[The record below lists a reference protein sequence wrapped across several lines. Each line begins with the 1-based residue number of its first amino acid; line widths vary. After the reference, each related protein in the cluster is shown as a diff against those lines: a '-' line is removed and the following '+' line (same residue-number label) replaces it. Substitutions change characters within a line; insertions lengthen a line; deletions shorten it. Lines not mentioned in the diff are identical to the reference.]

1 MNKKT
6 VDFDLQRQVI
16 ATTTAIMKDYG
27 LLWEI
32 ALKNTKSQVITGWKL
47 ERKEMVYTPNRLKI
61 ATAITSWYFD
71 STAKT
76 IEVESW
82 VDGLSIWSTLEFLW
96 ANKTSKGSLTLIVE
110 SKVSNT
116 QFKAIYLGWD
126 NTITLSVWDIVVEKG
141 TTNAE
146 WFKNSNRNGIK
157 KPRNVY
163 NEMHIIRVSK
173 EISWSMASTNNWDF
187 PKIKEELLK
196 QWTMD
201 FANQLNGIA
210 SSYIRTKVTIA
221 WEEVKVAW
229 GLPFFIENNFNI
241 DWDVI
246 PGTPENV
253 KNVNW
258 DLSIP
263 EIDLWFKWVAD
274 NNWRVNAI
282 RCWTTQAIKLSKLYA
297 DKVNINIVNWTV
309 PNTVWGAVQV
319 LKSPIQAGKNTINA
333 VYLDISMPA
342 DELEMFLDE
351 GLALIPKQDR
361 ALASF
366 EIKAPTADDDNYR
379 LSMHGEWTFYAENI
393 KENSYKMK
401 KLSII

>member
-1 MNKKT
+1 MSKKT

-16 ATTTAIMKDYG
+16 ATTTAIMKEYG

-32 ALKNTKSQVITGWKL
+32 ALKNTKNQVITWGKL

-61 ATAITSWYFD
+61 ATPITAWYFD
-71 STAKT
+71 DTAKV
-76 IEVESW
+76 IEVEAWAGS
-82 VDGLSIWSTLEFLW
+82 LSVWSTLEFLW

-110 SKVSNT
+110 SKISDT

-126 NTITLSVWDIVVEKG
+126 NTITLSAWDIVVEKG
-141 TTNAE
+141 TANAE
-146 WFKNSNRNGIK
+146 WFKNSNRNGLK

-163 NEMHIIRVSK
+163 NEMHIVRVSK

-187 PKIKEELLK
+187 PKIKQELLK
-196 QWTMD
+196 QATMD
-201 FANQLNGIA
+201 YANQLNGIA
-210 SSYIRTKVTIA
+210 SSYIRKKVEIG
-221 WEEVKVAW
+221 WEEIKIAGW
-229 GLPFFIENNFNI
+229 LPFFIENNF
-241 DWDVI
+241 DVE
-246 PGTPENV
+246 GNVVAWTPENV

-258 DLSIP
+258 DLTIE
-263 EIDLWFKWVAD
+263 EIDLGFKWVAD

-282 RCWTTQAIKLSKLYA
+282 RCWTTQAIKLSRLYA
-297 DKVNINIVNWTV
+297 DKININIVNGTV

-333 VYLDISMPA
+333 IYLDTSMPA

-351 GLALIPKQDR
+351 GLVLIPKQDR

-366 EIKAPTADDDNYR
+366 EIKTPTPDDDNYR
-379 LSMHGEWTFYAENI
+379 LGMHGEWTFYAENI

-401 KLSII
+401 KLTIV

>member
-1 MNKKT
+1 MSKKT

-16 ATTTAIMKDYG
+16 ATTTAIMKEYG

-32 ALKNTKSQVITGWKL
+32 ALKNTKNQVITWGKL

-61 ATAITSWYFD
+61 TTPITAWYFD
-71 STAKT
+71 DTAKI
-76 IEVESW
+76 IEVAVWASS
-82 VDGLSIWSTLEFLW
+82 LSIWSTIEFLW

-110 SKVSNT
+110 SKISDT

-126 NTITLSVWDIVVEKG
+126 NTITLSAWDIVVEKG
-141 TTNAE
+141 TANAE
-146 WFKNSNRNGIK
+146 WFKNSNRNGLK

-163 NEMHIIRVSK
+163 NEMHIVRVSK

-201 FANQLNGIA
+201 YANQLNGIA
-210 SSYIRTKVTIA
+210 SSYIRKKVTIA
-221 WEEVKVAW
+221 WEEIKIAGW
-229 GLPFFIENNFNI
+229 LPFFIENNFDI
-241 DWDVI
+241 DWNAI
-246 PGTPENV
+246 SWTPENV
-253 KNVNW
+253 KVVNW
-258 DLSIP
+258 DLTID
-263 EIDLWFKWVAD
+263 EIDLGFKWVAD
-274 NNWRVNAI
+274 NSWRVNAI
-282 RCWTTQAIKLSKLYA
+282 RCWTTQAIKLSRLYA
-297 DKVNINIVNWTV
+297 DKININIVNGTV
-309 PNTVWGAVQV
+309 PNTAWGAVQV

-333 VYLDISMPA
+333 IYLDTSMPA

-351 GLALIPKQDR
+351 GLVLIPKQDR

-366 EIKAPTADDDNYR
+366 EIKTPTPDDDNYR
-379 LSMHGEWTFYAENI
+379 LGMHGEWTFYAENI

-401 KLSII
+401 KLSIV